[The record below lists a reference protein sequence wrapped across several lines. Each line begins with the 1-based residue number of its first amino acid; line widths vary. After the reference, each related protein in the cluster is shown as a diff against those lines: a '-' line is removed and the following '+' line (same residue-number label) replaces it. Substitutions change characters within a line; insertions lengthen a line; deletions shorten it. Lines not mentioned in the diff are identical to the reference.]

1 MLSVLR
7 TNSSNDNFRNLV
19 VDLDRYLAK
28 RNGDANEFFA
38 QYNKIDSLQNVVVVF
53 HNGKGVGCGA
63 IKAYNTGV
71 FELKRMYV
79 IEAMRGKGVATAM
92 LRELEAWAKELG
104 CHTCI
109 LETGSEMSDAIGLYT
124 KNGYTAIANYGQ
136 YALVENSRCF
146 EKKL

>member
-19 VDLDRYLAK
+19 VELDKYLAK
-28 RNGDANEFFA
+28 RNGDTNEFFA
-38 QYNKIDSLQNVVVVF
+38 HYNKIDSLQNVVVVF
-53 HNGKGVGCGA
+53 HNDKAVGCGA
-63 IKAYNTGV
+63 IKAYSTGI

-79 IEAMRGKGVATAM
+79 IEAMRGKGVATAI

-104 CHTCI
+104 SHTCI